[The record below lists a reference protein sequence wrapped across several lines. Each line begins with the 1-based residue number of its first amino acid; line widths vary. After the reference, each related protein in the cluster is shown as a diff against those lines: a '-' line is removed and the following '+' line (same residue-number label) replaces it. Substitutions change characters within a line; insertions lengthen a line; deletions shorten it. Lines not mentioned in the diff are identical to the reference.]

1 MSDASRNVVFVSVEP
16 YDASRNRKCTFE
28 IDERRQ
34 EVARLGSFME
44 SDVGETDQRVQMDEA
59 A

>member
-44 SDVGETDQRVQMDEA
+44 SDVGDQIQMDEA